1 VREREREC
9 VCVRERPLVL
19 IRERER
25 VLFHQYKSKA
35 CGVRVKGSGS
45 ELRPVGQDDL
55 GGVQVDGFRGRRV
68 HLRSS
73 QCKSIYSAHS

>member
-1 VREREREC
+1 MCVLERERETFD
-9 VCVRERPLVL
+9 VDTRERD
-19 IRERER
+19 R

-73 QCKSIYSAHS
+73 QCNHQQPEVNYLP